1 MRQKSLDTLD
11 RLINS
16 ETSMMPDSKGVIKML
31 KLLKEAS
38 IETIKRLPD
47 ECTAEDIMYE
57 VNFIAQVLEG
67 LKDAE
72 AGRLVTTDE
81 LLNRVGQWAKEDGRK
96 RRAATFR
103 PSMNI
108 SRIIP
113 RSMPHVS

>member
-1 MRQKSLDTLD
+1 MSQNILDTLG

-16 ETSMMPDSKGVIKML
+16 EASMTPEPQGVIRMQN
-31 KLLKEAS
+31 LLKEAS
-38 IETIKRLPD
+38 IETIKGLPD

-81 LLNRVGQWAKEDGRK
+81 LLSRVGQWAK
-96 RRAATFR
+96 
-103 PSMNI
+103 
-108 SRIIP
+108 
-113 RSMPHVS
+113 

>member
-1 MRQKSLDTLD
+1 MGVFERMPSGIKPLRSQKSIDTSD

-16 ETSMMPDSKGVIKML
+16 ESSMMTDPQGLIKMQN
-31 KLLKEAS
+31 LLKEAS

-67 LKDAE
+67 LKDAD

-81 LLNRVGQWAKEDGRK
+81 ILNRVGQWAK
-96 RRAATFR
+96 
-103 PSMNI
+103 
-108 SRIIP
+108 
-113 RSMPHVS
+113 

>member
-1 MRQKSLDTLD
+1 MPSGIQPLRQQKFLDTSG

-16 ETSMMPDSKGVIKML
+16 ESSMMTAPQGVIKMQN
-31 KLLKEAS
+31 LLKEAS

-67 LKDAE
+67 LKDAD

-81 LLNRVGQWAKEDGRK
+81 ILNRVGQWAK
-96 RRAATFR
+96 
-103 PSMNI
+103 
-108 SRIIP
+108 
-113 RSMPHVS
+113 